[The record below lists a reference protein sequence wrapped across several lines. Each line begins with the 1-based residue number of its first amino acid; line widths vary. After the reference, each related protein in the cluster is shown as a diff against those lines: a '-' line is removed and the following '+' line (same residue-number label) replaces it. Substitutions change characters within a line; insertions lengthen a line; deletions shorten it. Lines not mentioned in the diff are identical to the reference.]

1 MTVEECWLVC
11 IIVPMFLA
19 LAIPIIITI
28 IKEDIEEWKEHK
40 NVNNRDIISDLDNTD
55 DNSNMHISNSN
66 SQ

>member
-19 LAIPIIITI
+19 LTIPIIITI
-28 IKEDIEEWKEHK
+28 IREDIEEWKEHK